1 MIEDIAS
8 AALSLLAQATSAPPT
23 GPGGQPLQRP
33 PTFVEA
39 LLQMAPFILIIIVFF
54 WLMGSAK
61 RRQEKE
67 RRTMLDALKK
77 GDRVRMS
84 GGELGSVVEVRD
96 ADVLI
101 KVDESSN
108 TKIRYVKD
116 AVAAVVNEKPA
127 AGEKKDA

>member
-8 AALSLLAQATSAPPT
+8 AAFSLLAQAAPAAP
-23 GPGGQPLQRP
+23 GGGGQPLP
-33 PTFVEA
+33 PAPTFVQV
-39 LLQMAPFILIIIVFF
+39 LVQMAPFILIFIVFF

-67 RRTMLDALKK
+67 RNAMLSALKK
-77 GDRVRMS
+77 GDRVRMT

-96 ADVLI
+96 TDVLI

-108 TKIRYVKD
+108 TKIRYVRE
-116 AVAAVVNEKPA
+116 AVAAVVNDKPA
-127 AGEKKDA
+127 EK